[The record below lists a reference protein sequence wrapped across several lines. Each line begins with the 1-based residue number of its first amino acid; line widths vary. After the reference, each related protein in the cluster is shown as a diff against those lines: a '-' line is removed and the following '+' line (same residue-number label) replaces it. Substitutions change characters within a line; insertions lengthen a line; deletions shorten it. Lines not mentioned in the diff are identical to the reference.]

1 MIGGK
6 ISLGLAIALVTVS
19 SAFYIYYVDSQNT
32 IQILQEN
39 VAKLEVAVE
48 IQKKTIEAMKED
60 FARQA
65 KLANELQS
73 NLSKVEE
80 DKAKLSNL
88 LKKHN
93 LEKILKDRPSEAEK
107 KINNGTKRTFRQIE
121 QDTTNK

>member
-32 IQILQEN
+32 IQILREN

-121 QDTTNK
+121 QDTTSK

>member
-32 IQILQEN
+32 IQILREN

-48 IQKKTIEAMKED
+48 MQKKTIEAMKED

-121 QDTTNK
+121 QDTTSK

>member
-121 QDTTNK
+121 QDTTSK

>member
-48 IQKKTIEAMKED
+48 IQKKTIEVMKED

-121 QDTTNK
+121 QDTTSK

>member
-6 ISLGLAIALVTVS
+6 ISLGLAIALITVS

-121 QDTTNK
+121 QDTTSK

>member
-1 MIGGK
+1 
-6 ISLGLAIALVTVS
+6 
-19 SAFYIYYVDSQNT
+19 
-32 IQILQEN
+32 
-39 VAKLEVAVE
+39 
-48 IQKKTIEAMKED
+48 MKED

-121 QDTTNK
+121 QDTTSK

>member
-19 SAFYIYYVDSQNT
+19 SAFNIYYVDSQNT

-73 NLSKVEE
+73 NDVCKTDLLE
-80 DKAKLSNL
+80 DKKIVSVEILEETHTVYNL
-88 LKKHN
+88 LSVSNHHN
-93 LEKILKDRPSEAEK
+93 FYANNILVH
-107 KINNGTKRTFRQIE
+107 
-121 QDTTNK
+121 NK